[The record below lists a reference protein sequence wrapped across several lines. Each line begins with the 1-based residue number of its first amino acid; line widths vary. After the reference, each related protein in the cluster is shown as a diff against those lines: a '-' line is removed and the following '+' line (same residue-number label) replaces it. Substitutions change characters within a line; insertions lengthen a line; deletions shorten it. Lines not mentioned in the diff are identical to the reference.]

1 MTEYKQLLR
10 DLQNQIYHPLYLLH
24 GEEPYYID
32 RISDYIERHVLS
44 EAEKSFNQTIIYGK
58 DTGYKDLLDIVMR
71 YPMMSNYQVV
81 ILKEAQQFR
90 DFDALLR
97 YFEHPMRSTIF
108 VICYKY
114 KKFDG
119 RSKAYKLLSTKG
131 VTLESKKLY
140 DNQIPAFIDSLAKEM
155 EIHLSHD
162 ATELLTEYLGNN
174 LSKIMNELEKL
185 SLNVGKGTTVSTHHI
200 EKYIGISK
208 DYNVFE
214 LTKALALRNKPR
226 TFRIVKYFEKNPK
239 ANEPVMVMGMLYSF
253 FSKALVLQ
261 STKANPYEMMG
272 DLQIRSK
279 PMADDLKNY
288 LRNYSSK
295 ETVNILHLLHE
306 YDMKVK
312 GVDFSGTEKSVLL
325 TDLMFRILIRI

>member
-1 MTEYKQLLR
+1 MTEYKQLLK
-10 DLQNQIYHPLYLLH
+10 DLQNKIFHPFYLLH

-32 RISDYIERHVLS
+32 RISGYIEHNVLN
-44 EAEKSFNQTIIYGK
+44 EAEKSFNQTIVYGK
-58 DTGYKDLLDIVMR
+58 DVNYMTLLDILMR

-81 ILKEAQQFR
+81 VLKEAQQFR
-90 DFDALLR
+90 DFDKLLG
-97 YFEHPMRSTIF
+97 YFEHPLRSTIF

-119 RSKAYKLLSTKG
+119 RSRAYKLLSTKG
-131 VTLESKKLY
+131 VAFESKKLY
-140 DNQIPAFIDSLAKEM
+140 DNQVPAFIEGLAKEM
-155 EIHLSHD
+155 NLHISHD
-162 ATELLTEYLGNN
+162 AVELLAEYLGND

-185 SLNVGKGTTVSTHHI
+185 ALNVKDGVTISTHHI

-208 DYNVFE
+208 EYNVFE
-214 LTKALALRNKPR
+214 LTKALALRDKPK
-226 TFRIVKYFEKNPK
+226 TFRIVRYFEKNPK

-261 STKANPYEMMG
+261 TMRASPYVMMG

-288 LRNYSSK
+288 LKKYSSK
-295 ETVNILHLLHE
+295 ETVKILHLLHE
-306 YDMKVK
+306 YDLKMK
-312 GVDFSGTEKSVLL
+312 GIDFAGTEKSVLMTEL
-325 TDLMFRILIRI
+325 AYRILN